1 MNNDITKALK
11 IVRDNS
17 APATPAKVKRGPIA
31 EAVDKKAFAKL
42 APPKN
47 KITFADKIAGAKK
60 SKAAKLKES
69 TMRRVIAVLSEAV
82 EAEKTMTPAQK
93 AKREKIVKSMKS
105 DKAGMKERYGS
116 KWEDVMYATATKQ
129 AIAENYDI
137 DEPADDEDEI
147 SEASTHALSDET
159 KRKII
164 DGTISIYDAMT
175 SGDGVSPEEQQALS
189 SMYNDI
195 AEQHGL
201 QPDDDFEEVI
211 DLMLDELDS
220 EAGNG
225 AEPQVTEM
233 NLDTVTSYKKKSE
246 ADIGAKYTDLG
257 KQMKRGDALT
267 ANKSARQVQ
276 NRSQGLDRAD
286 KRLGRDQVGETS
298 DKTLKTYIKK
308 SSGDAINRR
317 NTERMT
323 KVSDPKIA
331 KRNAGQAAAQRK
343 LGSAG
348 SLLGETP
355 TNKIDWGVGNGDWTL
370 AKNEGARI
378 FKAYNKSNSTDSVLK
393 LKSDAAAAREKG
405 SYLGAVLV
413 GLANDY
419 FDRLR

>member
-159 KRKII
+159 TRKII
-164 DGTISIYDAMT
+164 DSTISIYDAMT

-211 DLMLDELDS
+211 DLMLDDLDNG
-220 EAGNG
+220 AGNG
-225 AEPQVTEM
+225 ELAEGM
-233 NLDTVTSYKKKSE
+233 F
-246 ADIGAKYTDLG
+246 I
-257 KQMKRGDALT
+257 
-267 ANKSARQVQ
+267 
-276 NRSQGLDRAD
+276 
-286 KRLGRDQVGETS
+286 
-298 DKTLKTYIKK
+298 
-308 SSGDAINRR
+308 
-317 NTERMT
+317 
-323 KVSDPKIA
+323 
-331 KRNAGQAAAQRK
+331 
-343 LGSAG
+343 
-348 SLLGETP
+348 
-355 TNKIDWGVGNGDWTL
+355 
-370 AKNEGARI
+370 
-378 FKAYNKSNSTDSVLK
+378 
-393 LKSDAAAAREKG
+393 LKSKDGVQKKFP
-405 SYLGAVLV
+405 S
-413 GLANDY
+413 NTSTSCS
-419 FDRLR
+419 